1 MAYTIPAIFKAIDK
15 MSAPLRKME
24 LATMSLADRANY
36 NMYRAER
43 AFNKAGEAAFATG
56 RKTGAAGIAMAI
68 PLGLA
73 AKAAVD
79 FEAKMGNVSTL
90 LDTNAEDMGKMGEQ
104 VLSLSKKLPVSIDD
118 LTTSLYDI
126 RSAGIPA
133 NVAMQTLEQSAI
145 LATAGL
151 STSSEATN
159 IMTSAMNAFASEGKS
174 AAQINDILFKTVKYG
189 KTTIAQLSQA
199 FGATAPVVQS
209 AGVKLADFQAAT
221 AALTTVGTP
230 ATQAQNMLRQA
241 VVSLIKP
248 TTEMD
253 KVFKK
258 LGVKTG
264 QELIE
269 KTGGLGG
276 AFEAV
281 SKTAKELNLNFGKT
295 VGSVE
300 AMGAMVSITGATN
313 KAYVDTLNDMEKGTN
328 AVSLAF
334 DKQAQTGKAQMQLA
348 KNNFEALSITI
359 GTTLIPIINS
369 LIQSATPVIEKF
381 TAWVS
386 ANKPLV
392 STIAKLAVGLTGAMF
407 VISGLS
413 FAFGALTKTIYL
425 AKGVM
430 ALYNIGL
437 GITNALQGASAFTV
451 MGNTV
456 AYKAYRATVVVTT
469 YAQKALNMAMTA
481 SPIGVMIA
489 GIAALSLAA
498 YGLYKAFSK
507 VSTEQQ
513 VMNEIQERALEK
525 SIDQRVEVTSL
536 FIALKNAEKGTSAYN
551 DILKKIDA
559 IQPGIVDKYKLQE
572 KSLYA
577 IAEAE
582 KELTKNIMKR
592 AEEEARAELLKE
604 AIREKIRLQT
614 EGPTTFQKLTGL
626 FNEDATKALQQ
637 ADIAEQE
644 SRINVLTKMMYGSGM
659 QPTKDIV
666 SPATDNQ
673 AALSQMIEKE
683 NNANVTIGF
692 ENAPEGMTVKTDNKS
707 VTPNLQTTAS
717 RRNK

>member
-1 MAYTIPAIFKAIDK
+1 MAYTVPAIFKAIDK

-43 AFNKAGEAAFATG
+43 SFNKAGEAAFATG

-79 FEAKMGNVSTL
+79 FEDKMADVAKVAGVSL
-90 LDTNAEDMGKMGEQ
+90 GSDEFNSLAEQ
-104 VLSLSKKLPVSIDD
+104 AKKL
-118 LTTSLYDI
+118 
-126 RSAGIPA
+126 GIFLG
-133 NVAMQTLEQSAI
+133 VD
-145 LATAGL
+145 ATEAAGL
-151 STSSEATN
+151 MQNLAQGGVAIKDLDQVSRIAGKVGVAFGVSADIAGEAFIKTQNALGGTIETTEKLMDTINYLGNTMAASSEQILTFMA
-159 IMTSAMNAFASEGKS
+159 SGGSGVARAAGASGDAVAAMGASLIAMGKS
-174 AAQINDILFKTVKYG
+174 AEESGTVMERFIKTALMSKDLRPVFDKAGGGSAGMMAIIEKGAKLSGAAQDAYFQQFGQYGLTIQLLAKNFDGLQKTVSNATNATNTSGSVMQEFENRTNTTAFKLGQMKSQAMTLAIGLGTTLLPIINDIVK
-189 KTTIAQLSQA
+189 
-199 FGATAPVVQS
+199 
-209 AGVKLADFQAAT
+209 
-221 AALTTVGTP
+221 
-230 ATQAQNMLRQA
+230 
-241 VVSLIKP
+241 
-248 TTEMD
+248 
-253 KVFKK
+253 
-258 LGVKTG
+258 
-264 QELIE
+264 
-269 KTGGLGG
+269 
-276 AFEAV
+276 
-281 SKTAKELNLNFGKT
+281 
-295 VGSVE
+295 
-300 AMGAMVSITGATN
+300 
-313 KAYVDTLNDMEKGTN
+313 
-328 AVSLAF
+328 
-334 DKQAQTGKAQMQLA
+334 
-348 KNNFEALSITI
+348 
-359 GTTLIPIINS
+359 
-369 LIQSATPVIEKF
+369 SATPVIEKF

-392 STIAKLAVGLTGAMF
+392 TTIAKLAVGLTGAMF

-513 VMNEIQERALEK
+513 VMNDIQERALEK

-717 RRNK
+717 RRK